1 MNSYEVGDVKILDL
15 KLLNKNT
22 QGSVNPSDQITFIDI
37 YEDFNSPSLYAEIT
51 FSDNINLLNDFPIIG
66 EEELQITFQT
76 PGLTYPTTYKLNSFS
91 VSNVQQSENSKG
103 FQYVVKFTSKEQ
115 LVQGN
120 INILQSY
127 NENINE
133 IVKNIFNRYLA
144 TDKVVSIDPCKGN
157 EPITFPKLTPFSAID
172 MLRQRAVHPKYL
184 SSSFVFY
191 ENQDGFNF
199 KCIEQLIEDGKPN
212 IASKKFYYFSAG
224 KSNPNSEAL
233 MFRNIIEFENVFR
246 ADITDLIQEGGLKN
260 RVRSFDLFTKNVGD
274 VEFDASKKF
283 NSFVNLDKKN
293 TLGVS
298 DNLVKD
304 FASKPT
310 FNFFI
315 PKDTNRKDNFLDN
328 MMGAR
333 LSFLKM
339 FNSNVVRIYVPG
351 DSSLKVGDVI
361 ELNLPKSSGTT
372 KKPEGEEL
380 VGGNYVISRLRHN
393 ITTTGKTKH
402 YVSMDCNKVGYK

>member
-15 KLLNKNT
+15 KLSNKNT
-22 QGSVNPSDQITFIDI
+22 SASVNPADQITFIDI

-51 FSDNINLLNDFPIIG
+51 FSDNINLINDFPIIG

-76 PGLTYPTTYKLNSFS
+76 PGLAYPTTYKLYSFS
-91 VSNVQQSENSKG
+91 VSNIQQSENSKG
-103 FQYVVKFTSKEQ
+103 FEYVVKFTSKEQ

-127 NENINE
+127 KENIND
-133 IVKNIFNRYLA
+133 IVKNIFDRYLS

-199 KCIEQLIEDGKPN
+199 KCIEQLIDDGKPN
-212 IASKKFYYFSAG
+212 IASKKFYYFSGG
-224 KSNPNSEAL
+224 KTSTNSEAL
-233 MFRNIIEFENVFR
+233 MFRNIIEFENIFR
-246 ADITDLIQEGGLKN
+246 ADVTDLIQEGGLKN
-260 RVRSFDLFTKNVGD
+260 RVKSFDLFTKNVSD
-274 VEFDASKKF
+274 VEFDATKKF
-283 NSFVNLDKKN
+283 NSFVSLDKKN
-293 TLGVS
+293 TLSVS
-298 DNLVKD
+298 DNIVKD
-304 FASKPT
+304 FANKPT

-315 PKDTNRKDNFLDN
+315 PKDSNRNDNFLDN

-339 FNSNVVRIYVPG
+339 FNANVVRIYVPG

-372 KKPEGEEL
+372 KTPESEEL